1 MVRSAQVTRT
11 TTETS
16 ISVDLR
22 IDGTG
27 QYAVQTPIPFFNH
40 MLELFARHGLFDLTL
55 NATGDTAVDCHHTVE
70 DIGICLGQ
78 AVRQALGEKKGIKR
92 YGEATAPM
100 DEALARANLDISGR
114 PYLVFRV
121 PALQGKVGA
130 FDLELVEDFFQAF
143 VNNSATTLH
152 ISVLSGRNFHH
163 MVEAIFKAFAR
174 ALDDATQIDARV
186 AGIPSTKGTL

>member
-1 MVRSAQVTRT
+1 MARSAQIDRT
-11 TTETS
+11 TQETS
-16 ISVDLR
+16 ISIDLR

-40 MLELFARHGLFDLTL
+40 MLELFAKHGLFDLTL
-55 NATGDTAVDCHHTVE
+55 KAAGDTAVDYHHTVE

-78 AVRQALGEKKGIKR
+78 AVRQALGEKKGIRR

-100 DEALARANLDISGR
+100 DEALARADIDISGR
-114 PYLVFRV
+114 PYLVFHV
-121 PALQGKVGA
+121 PALQGKVGD

-152 ISVLSGRNFHH
+152 ISVLSGRNLHH
-163 MVEAIFKAFAR
+163 IVESIFKAFAR
-174 ALDDATQIDARV
+174 ALDAATQIDARV